1 MFTERNIQEYFQ
13 FLAGFHSLAE
23 QNRNYATDGEAGVS
37 QSV

>member
-23 QNRNYATDGEAGVS
+23 QNRNYATESGAGVS
-37 QSV
+37 QLV